1 MRLSATRVGAG
12 SGLDIVKNRSTD
24 LIEWNDALSE
34 GVGCSGTHYI
44 LSYERAADVLNGN
57 VERQWLI
64 AADGIVICTAKS
76 VQDGLARTEGLEAL
90 RCILVGQCEQISDE
104 HCRVAELLASEM
116 LDAATEALRLSR
128 HLEDQSDLSRNVDAL
143 QALSKA
149 VRAECLN
156 RQRGRTLVH
165 PRH

>member
-1 MRLSATRVGAG
+1 
-12 SGLDIVKNRSTD
+12 VKNRSTD
-24 LIEWNDALSE
+24 LVEWNDALSE
-34 GVGCSGTHYI
+34 GVGCSGAHYV
-44 LSYERAADVLNGN
+44 LSYERPTDALDGN
-57 VERQWLI
+57 AGRQWLI
-64 AADGIVICTAKS
+64 AVDGIIICTAKS

-90 RCILVGQCEQISDE
+90 RCILVGQCDRISDE

-149 VRAECLN
+149 VRAESLK

>member
-1 MRLSATRVGAG
+1 M
-12 SGLDIVKNRSTD
+12 KNRSTD

-34 GVGCSGTHYI
+34 GVGCSGARYV
-44 LSYERAADVLNGN
+44 LSYECPADTLDRSDG
-57 VERQWLI
+57 RQWLI
-64 AADGIVICTAKS
+64 AVDGIIICTAKS
-76 VQDGLARTEGLEAL
+76 AQDGLARTEGLEAL
-90 RCILVGQCEQISDE
+90 RCILAGQSDQISDE

-116 LDAATEALRLSR
+116 LDAAAEVLRLSQ
-128 HLEDQSDLSRNVDAL
+128 HPAGQGDLLRNIDAL
-143 QALSKA
+143 QALSRA

>member
-1 MRLSATRVGAG
+1 
-12 SGLDIVKNRSTD
+12 VKNRSTD

-34 GVGCSGTHYI
+34 GVGCSGAHYV
-44 LSYERAADVLNGN
+44 LSYERPADALDGN
-57 VERQWLI
+57 AGPQWLI
-64 AADGIVICTAKS
+64 VVDGIIICTAKS

-90 RCILVGQCEQISDE
+90 RCILVGQCDRISDE